1 MKKIILFI
9 LMFNF
14 SARAEGD
21 FREML
26 ELRSKNIQVTI
37 TMEDRTTAKLLK
49 DAWTVVGGQREFL
62 MRLTGIVPG
71 NNDKFDVVDDNIV
84 ISGEKVFV
92 ASTASLVS
100 KIMLNPSLKPED
112 FKLILS
118 GAGAPEKMNQFNELR
133 VKLGLPGNAAD

>member
-1 MKKIILFI
+1 
-9 LMFNF
+9 MFNF